1 MYKIFFLICF
11 LIIPS
16 CDLPSEA
23 NKDCNGDENGLAEL
37 DACGVCCGVNNIE
50 CSYWNNDS
58 DYGGEMDRCGT
69 CFGDDICCSE
79 LCTDLAAINYCNYA
93 TDDLFCIYSLC
104 TDYIDYNDNF
114 NCDTNGSPPYSIGDQ
129 LGCETLEEEFD
140 ICYPNDCGT
149 VKLADFE
156 NKNILIIYEFDW

>member
-1 MYKIFFLICF
+1 MYKIFFLVCF

-16 CDLPSEA
+16 CDLPNEA

-69 CFGDDICCSE
+69 CFGDDVCCSE
-79 LCTDLAAINYCNYA
+79 LCADTDAINYCNYA
-93 TDDLFCIYSLC
+93 TDDLFCIYDLC
-104 TDYIDYNDNF
+104 TDYINDNDNF
-114 NCDTNGSPPYSIGDQ
+114 NCDTNGSHPYSIGDQ
-129 LGCETLEEEFD
+129 LGCQALEEEFD
-140 ICYPNDCGT
+140 ICYPDDCGT
-149 VKLADFE
+149 IKLADFE
-156 NKNILIIYEFDW
+156 DKNILIIYEFDW